1 MKVDYYNYYSTTS
14 TTTTTGKPRPQAS
27 LPARSGAWTASLLA
41 PALALLVL
49 LLLLLL
55 LRLAN
60 IQCCP
65 NNIEQ
70 LPKSCAVQTT
80 LNRSL

>member
-1 MKVDYYNYYSTTS
+1 MEVDYYNYYSTTS
-14 TTTTTGKPRPQAS
+14 TTTTTGKPRSQAS

-41 PALALLVL
+41 PALALLV
-49 LLLLLL
+49 LLLL